1 MAYVTINDYLNFGI
15 APPDD
20 FDFLAEMASS
30 QIDMVTGYKLCGNLD
45 GLTEYAQQQV
55 KNAVCVQIQW
65 IDNHGGVSYLA
76 SEPLAS
82 ATLGRY
88 SYSSSTSGQSGRVDG
103 QISPLVAGYLM
114 PTGLLYVG
122 VRLL

>member
-1 MAYVTINDYLNFGI
+1 MAYVTVNDYLNFGI
-15 APPDD
+15 DPPDD

-30 QIDMVTGYKLCGNLD
+30 QIDMVTGYKLRGNLD
-45 GLTEYAQQQV
+45 GLTEYAQQQI
-55 KNAVCVQIQW
+55 KKAVCVQIQW
-65 IDNHGGVSYLA
+65 IDNHGGSSYLA

-88 SYSSSTSGQSGRVDG
+88 SYSSSTGEQSGRVDS
-103 QISPLVAGYLM
+103 QISPLVSGYLM
-114 PTGLLYVG
+114 PAGLLYAG